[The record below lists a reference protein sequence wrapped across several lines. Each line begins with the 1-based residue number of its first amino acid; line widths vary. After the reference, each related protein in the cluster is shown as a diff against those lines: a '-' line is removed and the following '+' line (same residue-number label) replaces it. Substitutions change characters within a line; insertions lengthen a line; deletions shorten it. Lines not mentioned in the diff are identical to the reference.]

1 MVCSWCS
8 FKHSTSWSS
17 SSKVDSDVRVV
28 YSSFFSHGFQGLK
41 SMYRRLLPGGKTWH
55 GDYWTVYNL
64 SVIKISRKVGLSSQP
79 SKTRGNIWVAGRKA
93 RERPMDQSELEGNTR
108 SQHRGKTS
116 THAPSW
122 ALPVS
127 FSVTLSSQS
136 LPRASFCVQL
146 VVQLFCFMLLV
157 FLTIL

>member
-1 MVCSWCS
+1 MVCSWCC

-79 SKTRGNIWVAGRKA
+79 SKTRGKYELPVARRGKGQWTNPNWKETRVAGRK
-93 RERPMDQSELEGNTR
+93 RGEVQWTNTCILLFVQNVR
-108 SQHRGKTS
+108 QHYRLDK
-116 THAPSW
+116 
-122 ALPVS
+122 L
-127 FSVTLSSQS
+127 S
-136 LPRASFCVQL
+136 LPMRWV
-146 VVQLFCFMLLV
+146 
-157 FLTIL
+157 